1 MEMKRVLCF
10 IMVLVIMSGV
20 AACSA
25 QTTEKQT
32 EPKAGSNTSTIEK
45 QVKIKEQKL
54 SPEEIAIADAST
66 ADELRALV
74 ERFKKEK
81 NYNGVYL
88 AAVKLTEID
97 PEYAPGYTDAA
108 SVLLEMSKS
117 NYEKINSLLAKGCEN
132 AKDNSGYIAEWAT
145 QNEPG
150 LKMKLPFIPDI
161 TSVDK
166 INKVGITSGNSSN
179 KINMDGSW
187 KGGFLTSQGEWVYF
201 SAPDE
206 NCAIYKIRSNG
217 EKRERLGQDSGCFL
231 NVVGDWI
238 YYCNLSD
245 NNRIYKMRTD
255 GSEKTKI
262 ADDGCEFLSV
272 SDEWIYYC
280 NINDEGCLY
289 RIKTD
294 GSGRVKLVDT
304 FVMTPCVSGEW
315 VYYFAKKEGGFFRVR
330 TDGRDKQRVTEQFV
344 GMYCIS
350 DDWIYYIDGK
360 DETTIGKMRVDGSEV
375 NEVFR
380 YDKKIATF
388 NVAGGRIFASISDK
402 AKGDKIIIVSMASLE
417 IEKEFNKATEI
428 MCIDGNDRLYY
439 ADYSEGRSWYRINV
453 SKGETEKLR

>member
-1 MEMKRVLCF
+1 MKRVLCF
-10 IMVLVIMSGV
+10 VMVLVIMSGV
-20 AACSA
+20 AACSV
-25 QTTEKQT
+25 QTTEKSA
-32 EPKAGSNTSTIEK
+32 EHKEESNTAMTEK
-45 QVKIKEQKL
+45 QVKIQEQKL
-54 SPEEIAIADAST
+54 LQEEAAVTGAST

-74 ERFKKEK
+74 ESFKKEK

-108 SVLLEMSKS
+108 SALLEMSKS

-145 QNEPG
+145 QNEPN
-150 LKMKLPFIPDI
+150 LKMKLPFISDN

-179 KINMDGSW
+179 KIMINGTW

-201 SAPDE
+201 SASDE
-206 NCAIYKIRSNG
+206 NCAIYKIRNNG

-262 ADDGCEFLSV
+262 TDDGCEFLSV

-280 NINDEGCLY
+280 NANDEGYLY
-289 RIKTD
+289 RIGID
-294 GSGRVKLVDT
+294 GSGRMKLVDT
-304 FVMTPCVSGEW
+304 FVMTPYVSGEW
-315 VYYFAKKEGGFFRVR
+315 VYYFAKREGGFYRVR
-330 TDGRDKQRVTEQFV
+330 TDGSDKQRLTEQSV

-350 DDWIYYIDGK
+350 EDWIYFIDGK
-360 DETTIGKMRVDGSEV
+360 DETTIGKMRVDGSERS
-375 NEVFR
+375 EAFR
-380 YDKKIATF
+380 YDKKITTF

-417 IEKEFNKATEI
+417 IEKEFNKATDI
-428 MCIDGNDRLYY
+428 MCIDDDRLYY

-453 SKGETEKLR
+453 SKGEIEKLR